1 MADVVWAPTLP
12 DVAHHLR
19 HFTIDANGAPTTEVV
34 DGQAVATFTASTVP
48 SAADVRMS
56 IDATTD
62 DVLSATGPV
71 PEQLH
76 AQARNVA
83 ALGAASNAIID
94 QDRDLS
100 ELLWSRFET
109 QLARLRAAV
118 VDLVDGV
125 ISGTGAVAPTGSF
138 PDALSRRLEGHL

>member
-19 HFTIDANGAPTTEVV
+19 HFTVDANGAPVTTVV
-34 DGQAVATFTASTVP
+34 DGTAMLTFDASTAP
-48 SAADVRMS
+48 SASDVVLS

-62 DVLSATGPV
+62 DVLAATGPI

-109 QLARLRAAV
+109 QLARLRSAVIDLQDGVVGAGAAV
-118 VDLVDGV
+118 
-125 ISGTGAVAPTGSF
+125 PTGRF
-138 PDALSRRLEGHL
+138 PAALSRRLRGHL